1 MNLKVYFQKVRDAEA
16 EITETFPI
24 VVSKDT
30 EDGGKA
36 GRYAE
41 VTRQV
46 AAKMIAENRARLA
59 TPDEAKT
66 YRDSQAEA
74 RRQAEETADAAKV
87 QFTVVS
93 ASEMAKLTGAKKD
106 KG

>member
-1 MNLKVYFQKVRDAEA
+1 MNLKQYFQSIRDMEADIAEP
-16 EITETFPI
+16 FPI
-24 VVSKDT
+24 VVSKET

-41 VTRQV
+41 ATREV
-46 AAKMIAENRARLA
+46 AAKMITEGKARLA
-59 TPDEAKT
+59 TPDEAKH

-74 RRQAEETADAAKV
+74 KRLSDQAADAAKV

-93 ASEMAKLTGAKKD
+93 TSDMAKLTGVKKD
-106 KG
+106 RA